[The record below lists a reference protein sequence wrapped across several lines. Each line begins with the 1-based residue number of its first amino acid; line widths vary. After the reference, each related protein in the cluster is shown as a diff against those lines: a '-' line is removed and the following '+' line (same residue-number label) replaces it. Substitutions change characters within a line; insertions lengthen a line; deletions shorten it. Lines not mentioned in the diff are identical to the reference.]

1 MSNIPE
7 YTDGVL
13 KVYRITTDESE
24 DHPEEKLSDQKM
36 KLWYREISVFD
47 KTRYELNK
55 ADLEVTMKLR
65 IQKYDGIDSYCI
77 CLINGKQHKVYNAT
91 HVIDKNGYRE
101 TELTLVVPQKE
112 YEVMDNE

>member
-13 KVYRITTDESE
+13 KVYRITTDEST
-24 DHPEEKLSDQKM
+24 DHPEEKLSDQNI

-65 IQKYDGIDSYCI
+65 IQKYDGIDSDCI

-91 HVIDKNGYRE
+91 HTIDKNRYHE